1 MICWKPVTAYFSAP
15 LCMQCLQIS
24 KVFSVQPPQD
34 GYIEICCRFVW
45 FSNNYEY
52 KRIYCVWSYDKYNG
66 RINPK
71 HYKSSLFASSHRRR
85 WPRHLLFVNKSKSKH
100 AMQSIARLPSTL
112 TAEDFFLSYTTCP
125 TNRICCGNVHV
136 AYNFRFFWQRCIWF
150 LLLNDEERVEI
161 IQVHYAVAGR
171 KHVGVSQLNSVY
183 IIIVYYAMRQHTEIP
198 EIIQ

>member
-1 MICWKPVTAYFSAP
+1 MKLW
-15 LCMQCLQIS
+15 QI
-24 KVFSVQPPQD
+24 
-34 GYIEICCRFVW
+34 G
-45 FSNNYEY
+45 
-52 KRIYCVWSYDKYNG
+52 YNG

-85 WPRHLLFVNKSKSKH
+85 WRRHFAVCKQVKIETCHAVHCSFTVDTESWRFFSKLYYLSNKSNLLWKCSRSL
-100 AMQSIARLPSTL
+100 QFS
-112 TAEDFFLSYTTCP
+112 
-125 TNRICCGNVHV
+125 
-136 AYNFRFFWQRCIWF
+136 FFWQRCIWF

-171 KHVGVSQLNSVY
+171 KHVGVSQPNSVY

>member
-112 TAEDFFLSYTTCP
+112 AAEDFFSKLC
-125 TNRICCGNVHV
+125 
-136 AYNFRFFWQRCIWF
+136 YNKSNLPWKCSRSLQFSFFWQRCIWF
-150 LLLNDEERVEI
+150 LLLNDEERAEI

-183 IIIVYYAMRQHTEIP
+183 IIIVYYAMRQHTEMP